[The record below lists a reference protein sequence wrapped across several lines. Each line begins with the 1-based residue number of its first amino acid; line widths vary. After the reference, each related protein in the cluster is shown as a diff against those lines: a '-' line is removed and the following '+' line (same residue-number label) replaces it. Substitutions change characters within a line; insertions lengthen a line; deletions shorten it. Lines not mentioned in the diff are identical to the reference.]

1 MYKFIYSFEEF
12 IFFHQS
18 LFRAYFCFTDFRL
31 ASDTTLRPYELF
43 AIIYFFK
50 KKKKKNSTIKVY
62 SYPWHLIIKRKS

>member
-1 MYKFIYSFEEF
+1 MYKFIYSFKEF

-31 ASDTTLRPYELF
+31 ASDTTSRPYELF

-50 KKKKKNSTIKVY
+50 KKIKY
-62 SYPWHLIIKRKS
+62 KFHY